1 MKSTNNKFTAF
12 LRRNAFYFVLGL
24 CILAVGLSVTFVV
37 MEQSANNTLNN
48 EKPSIEVPTPEL
60 PDDPGIID
68 PTPETPTEPDT
79 DVGSTKIVFCMPI
92 ESSSVLKDYTET
104 MVFNSTLNRYSQHLA
119 IDFSAPEG
127 TSVVCVYDGT
137 VESVERSYLTGIT
150 VTIAHKDGVKSI
162 YNSLGEVEDLS
173 VGQTITQGEVIGTV
187 GTSNLQESNDGAH
200 LHFEVTENGE
210 KINPLTYLVIEEK

>member
-79 DVGSTKIVFCMPI
+79 DVGSTKIVFCMP
-92 ESSSVLKDYTET
+92 K
-104 MVFNSTLNRYSQHLA
+104 TLPGMRCFLS
-119 IDFSAPEG
+119 
-127 TSVVCVYDGT
+127 C
-137 VESVERSYLTGIT
+137 R
-150 VTIAHKDGVKSI
+150 K
-162 YNSLGEVEDLS
+162 LS
-173 VGQTITQGEVIGTV
+173 VKTR
-187 GTSNLQESNDGAH
+187 L
-200 LHFEVTENGE
+200 LR
-210 KINPLTYLVIEEK
+210 